1 MWPFHFAHPALFGHP
16 IMACY
21 EANFKSN
28 GDKQSPCFEPFS
40 VGHAFA
46 EYQWQFTVGSI

>member
-1 MWPFHFAHPALFGHP
+1 
-16 IMACY
+16 MACY

-28 GDKQSPCFEPFS
+28 VDKQSPCFGPFV

-46 EYQWQFTVGSI
+46 DFQSQFTVGSI